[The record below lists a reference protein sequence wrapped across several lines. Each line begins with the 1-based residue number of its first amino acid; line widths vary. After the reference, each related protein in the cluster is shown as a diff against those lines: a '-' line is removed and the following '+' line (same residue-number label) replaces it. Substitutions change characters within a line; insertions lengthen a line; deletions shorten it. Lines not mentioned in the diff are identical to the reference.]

1 MNAALGLGLFALAM
15 AVGTYGSIIGAGG
28 GFIMVAALVLL
39 FDLSG
44 AEAVG
49 TSVMTILFVQLSG
62 ALTYDR
68 AGMVDRPTARWFAT
82 GAVPM
87 AFLAA
92 ALVANRIPQR
102 LFDLLIGS
110 MLLALGIWVIVG
122 RTAEES
128 TWLLSPPKKMRLIGA
143 GSVVGAVGGAFGV
156 GAGLVTVPLLRS
168 LQKLPTKRATAT
180 TTAIGATS
188 GIAGA
193 IGHTVAN
200 NPRWSYV
207 PFVIGGAIVGG
218 RLGSSSAGRLSQHT
232 VAGLLAAGLLAS
244 GAPLLLRGI

>member
-1 MNAALGLGLFALAM
+1 VNAALGLGLFALAL

-28 GFIMVAALVLL
+28 GFIMVAALVLF

-68 AGMVDRPTARWFAT
+68 AGMIDRPTARWFAT
-82 GAVPM
+82 GSVPM
-87 AFLAA
+87 AFAAA

-102 LFDLLIGS
+102 TFDLLIGS
-110 MLLALGIWVIVG
+110 MLLALGAWVIFG
-122 RTAEES
+122 RTSEES
-128 TWLLSPPKKMRLIGA
+128 TWQPSEPQKVQLIGA
-143 GSVVGAVGGAFGV
+143 GSMVGAIGGAFGV
-156 GAGLVTVPLLRS
+156 GGGLVTVPLLRS

-180 TTAIGATS
+180 TTAIGAAS
-188 GIAGA
+188 GVAGA
-193 IGHTVAN
+193 VGHTLAD
-200 NPRWSYV
+200 NPKWSYV
-207 PFVIGGAIVGG
+207 PFVIAGAILGG
-218 RLGSSSAGRLSQHT
+218 RLGSSSADRLSQQT
-232 VAGLLAAGLLAS
+232 VAWLLAVGLLAS